1 MDEIISLLVVFSLKL
16 LKVKTECFIII
27 FVRTGHLIKIIDD
40 LQKSR
45 RLHSVRAFGHESVY
59 IGPCLRV

>member
-1 MDEIISLLVVFSLKL
+1 MDEMIALLVVFSLKL

-27 FVRTGHLIKIIDD
+27 FVRTGHLIKVIDD

-45 RLHSVRAFGHESVY
+45 GLYSVRAFRH
-59 IGPCLRV
+59 GPV